1 MKSVA
6 KVLIVDDD
14 KDIAEV
20 ISLVLKKEQID
31 SSIINDSSKALEV
44 ISSKNF
50 DYDLILL
57 DIMMPGLSGTE
68 VCSRVRDIVNI
79 PIIFVSAKSEMVDKI
94 VGYEIGGDDYITK
107 PFDNT
112 ELVLKVKSHLRLNKR
127 SNLRNVGNIIKI
139 GEISLNTES
148 FEVKKND
155 KRVDLSTREFELLRY
170 LMENAGIA
178 LSKEQIFENV
188 WGSEYGDIGTVAV
201 NIKSVRDKLED
212 NDKYILTIWGYGYK
226 FVRVIDDETNIW
238 SSVIKRKF
246 LILISIIVLI
256 NACSLALWYNVRIK
270 PTFIHNDYIR
280 REIETKE
287 IKKEY
292 ESIEKL
298 ELELKRISKK
308 YETRFSVLDDNQK
321 TVVEVYVKNTDFFL
335 FSDVVKVDDEMFIIT
350 AYLHRDFSVASMVLS
365 MIFFQIFVIF
375 VLMTSTFYATGKTII
390 NPIQRI
396 VNDIRAYKFGKKPV
410 RNEVSTELD
419 IIQNEFVNLV
429 DSLEEEKR
437 EQNRIIA
444 SISHDIK
451 TPLTS
456 IISYSYLL
464 DDDSLSREEIVKYSV
479 KINEKAHHIKNILGT
494 FDEYLTS
501 YDNKK
506 LKLDD
511 ILVKDIVS
519 DLITDYKVE

>member
-1 MKSVA
+1 MS

-226 FVRVIDDETNIW
+226 FVRVIDNETNI
-238 SSVIKRKF
+238 
-246 LILISIIVLI
+246 
-256 NACSLALWYNVRIK
+256 
-270 PTFIHNDYIR
+270 
-280 REIETKE
+280 
-287 IKKEY
+287 
-292 ESIEKL
+292 
-298 ELELKRISKK
+298 
-308 YETRFSVLDDNQK
+308 
-321 TVVEVYVKNTDFFL
+321 
-335 FSDVVKVDDEMFIIT
+335 
-350 AYLHRDFSVASMVLS
+350 
-365 MIFFQIFVIF
+365 
-375 VLMTSTFYATGKTII
+375 
-390 NPIQRI
+390 
-396 VNDIRAYKFGKKPV
+396 
-410 RNEVSTELD
+410 
-419 IIQNEFVNLV
+419 
-429 DSLEEEKR
+429 
-437 EQNRIIA
+437 
-444 SISHDIK
+444 
-451 TPLTS
+451 
-456 IISYSYLL
+456 
-464 DDDSLSREEIVKYSV
+464 
-479 KINEKAHHIKNILGT
+479 
-494 FDEYLTS
+494 
-501 YDNKK
+501 
-506 LKLDD
+506 
-511 ILVKDIVS
+511 
-519 DLITDYKVE
+519 

>member
-1 MKSVA
+1 MA

-79 PIIFVSAKSEMVDKI
+79 PIIFVSAKSEMFDKI

-226 FVRVIDDETNIW
+226 FVRVIDDETNI
-238 SSVIKRKF
+238 
-246 LILISIIVLI
+246 
-256 NACSLALWYNVRIK
+256 
-270 PTFIHNDYIR
+270 
-280 REIETKE
+280 
-287 IKKEY
+287 
-292 ESIEKL
+292 
-298 ELELKRISKK
+298 
-308 YETRFSVLDDNQK
+308 
-321 TVVEVYVKNTDFFL
+321 
-335 FSDVVKVDDEMFIIT
+335 
-350 AYLHRDFSVASMVLS
+350 
-365 MIFFQIFVIF
+365 
-375 VLMTSTFYATGKTII
+375 
-390 NPIQRI
+390 
-396 VNDIRAYKFGKKPV
+396 
-410 RNEVSTELD
+410 
-419 IIQNEFVNLV
+419 
-429 DSLEEEKR
+429 
-437 EQNRIIA
+437 
-444 SISHDIK
+444 
-451 TPLTS
+451 
-456 IISYSYLL
+456 
-464 DDDSLSREEIVKYSV
+464 
-479 KINEKAHHIKNILGT
+479 
-494 FDEYLTS
+494 
-501 YDNKK
+501 
-506 LKLDD
+506 
-511 ILVKDIVS
+511 
-519 DLITDYKVE
+519 